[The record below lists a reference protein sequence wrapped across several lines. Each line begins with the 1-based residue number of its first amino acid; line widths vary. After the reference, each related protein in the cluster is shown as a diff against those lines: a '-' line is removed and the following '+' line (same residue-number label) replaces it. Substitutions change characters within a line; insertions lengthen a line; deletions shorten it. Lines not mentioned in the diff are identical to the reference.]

1 MSRTVILVGH
11 CFPDRFMLK
20 GEVKRLL
27 DGVTIESVNSS
38 KDLEK
43 HIEPDVLLLVNREL
57 DGRFETG
64 ESGIELIRDIAQR
77 DDAPVAMLISN
88 YEESQQQ
95 AVEAGAALGFG
106 KSDLYEAST
115 AEKLQAAVGA

>member
-20 GEVKRLL
+20 GAVKRLL
-27 DGVTIESVNSS
+27 DDVTIESSNSS

-43 HIEPDVLLLVNREL
+43 HLGPDVLLLVNREL

-64 ESGIELIRDIAQR
+64 ESGIELIRDITQR
-77 DDAPVAMLISN
+77 DGAPVAMLISN
-88 YEESQQQ
+88 YEEAQQL
-95 AVEAGAALGFG
+95 AVEAGATLGFG